1 MNKIESVLEM
11 WDNGVTSSAEERDAA
26 VDRMKWWDDFYATSG
41 ARKQVA
47 TRWTYQGNTYE
58 DSNCPKPIPDMSGLV
73 YATHDWKTWVVLNPD
88 GTQRFVIQVPRISEK
103 SVPDQ
108 GDIGEPLPLK
118 GGAKHVMYGEGGD
131 GERHDCRFYFNMHT
145 GELMKVDFV
154 GRHW

>member
-1 MNKIESVLEM
+1 MIENVVEVF
-11 WDNGVTSSAEERDAA
+11 DNGVDLEYGLSYEAREALKLNT
-26 VDRMKWWDDFYATSG
+26 G
-41 ARKQVA
+41 AKFPVA
-47 TRWTYQGNTYE
+47 TRWTYYGHVYE
-58 DSNCPKPIPDMSGLV
+58 DANCPKPIPDMSGLV
-73 YATHDWKTWVVLNPD
+73 YATQGWKTWVVLNPN

-108 GDIGEPLPLK
+108 GDLGEPLPLK
-118 GGAKHVMYGEGGD
+118 GGAMHVMYGEGGD